1 MRKMALSAMIRQV
14 MPTTPLEGVHST
26 FGSRE
31 IVAVVA
37 FIVCSLSHSYFQSG
51 SVGCL
56 MSQSGRRLLTV
67 GISAKLYSGGGEL
80 VLHSRVQA
88 SQGSLP
94 AGFPLRNEQRTLSS
108 QISMPAIWNAA
119 PMLQMRLRVPQPRS
133 AS

>member
-1 MRKMALSAMIRQV
+1 MESTRRLVREKLLQV
-14 MPTTPLEGVHST
+14 PRSWGVRS
-26 FGSRE
+26 G
-31 IVAVVA
+31 
-37 FIVCSLSHSYFQSG
+37 HSYFQSG

-56 MSQSGRRLLTV
+56 RSQSGRRLLTV

-94 AGFPLRNEQRTLSS
+94 AGFPLRNERMTLNS
-108 QISMPAIWNAA
+108 QIDMPVIWKAA
-119 PMLQMRLRVPQPRS
+119 PRLTMILSVAQPRS